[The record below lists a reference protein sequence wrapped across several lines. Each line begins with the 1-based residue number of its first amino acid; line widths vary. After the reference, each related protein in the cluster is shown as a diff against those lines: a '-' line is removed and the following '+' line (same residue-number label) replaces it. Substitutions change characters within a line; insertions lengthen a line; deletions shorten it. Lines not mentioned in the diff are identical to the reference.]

1 MRHDDPVELPR
12 MTYAQEMEVE
22 RQTSASFSSGILLGT
37 LATLIVGG
45 ISVLVVRSVTTK
57 K

>member
-1 MRHDDPVELPR
+1 MSYDDRVELPR

-22 RQTSASFSSGILLGT
+22 RQAAASFSSGILLGT
-37 LATLIVGG
+37 LATLVVGG
-45 ISVLVVRSVTTK
+45 IGVLVVRSVTK